1 MLFFLLPTG
10 ASTGQNTHRSFQKR
24 TEQTVSKA
32 HKLKKRST
40 VTLSMKTT
48 STVHYNAFIIL
59 YDYIHKH
66 TMLPD
71 ALHTINH
78 KTLKDV
84 INNEAD

>member
-1 MLFFLLPTG
+1 
-10 ASTGQNTHRSFQKR
+10 
-24 TEQTVSKA
+24 
-32 HKLKKRST
+32 
-40 VTLSMKTT
+40 MKTT
-48 STVHYNAFIIL
+48 STVHYNAFIIR